1 VGRPFRDGQPFI
13 CLATDLLDMEIRDA
27 VEADAER
34 MGDIASSPPD
44 VMRNL
49 VHDRTVR
56 VAEDAA
62 GDSEKILGLVS
73 FDARDAT
80 VHVTQLAGTSDACA
94 SLLDEPIRFARREGM
109 AVELLV
115 AETEDGVREAVEN
128 AGFQHS
134 GSGPRFEG
142 EQTTRYRLE
151 PGKAEQ

>member
-1 VGRPFRDGQPFI
+1 
-13 CLATDLLDMEIRDA
+13 MEIREA

-34 MGDIASSPPD
+34 MADIADSPPD

-56 VAEDAA
+56 VAEDTGPDEPSPTEATA
-62 GDSEKILGLVS
+62 DQDGNADSQVTGLVS

-80 VHVTQLAGTSDACA
+80 VHVTQLAGTPAACVR
-94 SLLDEPIRFARREGM
+94 LIEEPVRFARREGM
-109 AVELLV
+109 SVELLV
-115 AETEDGVREAVEN
+115 AETDDQVRQAVES
-128 AGFQHS
+128 AGFQRS

-142 EQTTRYRLE
+142 HRTTRYRLE

>member
-1 VGRPFRDGQPFI
+1 
-13 CLATDLLDMEIRDA
+13 MEIRDA

-34 MGDIASSPPD
+34 MADIADSPPD

-56 VAEDAA
+56 VAVETTD
-62 GDSEKILGLVS
+62 DENEETLGLVS

-80 VHVTQLAGTSDACA
+80 VHVTQLGGTGEACGR
-94 SLLDEPIRFARREGM
+94 LLDEPVRFARREGM

-115 AETEDGVREAVEN
+115 AETDDDVREAVED
-128 AGFQHS
+128 AGFERS
-134 GSGPRFEG
+134 GPGPRFEG

-151 PGKAEQ
+151 PSKAEQ

>member
-1 VGRPFRDGQPFI
+1 
-13 CLATDLLDMEIRDA
+13 MEIREA

-34 MGDIASSPPD
+34 MGDIADSPPD

-56 VAEDAA
+56 VAVEATDED
-62 GDSEKILGLVS
+62 DEEMVGLVS

-80 VHVTQLAGTSDACA
+80 VHVTQLAGTSEACA
-94 SLLDEPIRFARREGM
+94 RLLEEPVRFANREGM

-115 AETEDGVREAVEN
+115 AETDDEVRDAVED
-128 AGFQHS
+128 AGFQRS

-142 EQTTRYRLE
+142 EQTTRYRFE

>member
-1 VGRPFRDGQPFI
+1 
-13 CLATDLLDMEIRDA
+13 MEIREA

-34 MGDIASSPPD
+34 MADIADSPPD

-56 VAEDAA
+56 VAAETRPEGASRNDEQETEEPASDEED
-62 GDSEKILGLVS
+62 GQVIGLVS

-80 VHVTQLAGTSDACA
+80 VHVTQLAGTSAACA
-94 SLLDEPIRFARREGM
+94 RLIEEPVRFARREGM
-109 AVELLV
+109 GVELLV
-115 AETEDGVREAVEN
+115 AETDDDVREAVED
-128 AGFQHS
+128 AGFQRS

-142 EQTTRYRLE
+142 EQTARYRLE